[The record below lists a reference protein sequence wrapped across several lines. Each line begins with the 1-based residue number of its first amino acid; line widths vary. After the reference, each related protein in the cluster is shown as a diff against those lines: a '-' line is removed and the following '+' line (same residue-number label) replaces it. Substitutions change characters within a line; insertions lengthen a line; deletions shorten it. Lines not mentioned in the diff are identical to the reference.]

1 MRPRREQ
8 ALKNN
13 QRFSQKVH
21 FGKRLSRQNQ
31 RVSVT
36 DLMAL
41 GKLHLDGNQDEGHE
55 LPRQAGA
62 MGSQPS
68 ASRTHT
74 HPRLSVWSGS
84 FMAGQIVNSSCSD
97 K

>member
-1 MRPRREQ
+1 VRPRREQ

-62 MGSQPS
+62 MDSQPS

-74 HPRLSVWSGS
+74 HPGLSVWSS
-84 FMAGQIVNSSCSD
+84 FMVGQMVNSSCSD